1 MEKIDYKKIGEKI
14 KKSRSEKKITQKQ
27 LAELIE
33 KTESSI
39 RKYEKGLIQIP
50 GDVLE
55 KIAKVLDISLFN
67 LILDESIA
75 NLWNP
80 KEEYLRENTLVRYRE
95 LKEMEKK
102 VFDKLLN
109 IFSTDLQ
116 EYFKLL
122 FNETMTNEEIETLC
136 EDTQNF
142 INFSLT
148 KLKNLKWFGTEEE
161 PGTEK

>member
-14 KKSRSEKKITQKQ
+14 KKSRSEKKITQKE

-75 NLWNP
+75 NLWNF
-80 KEEYLRENTLVRYRE
+80 KEEHLREDMTIRYE
-95 LKEMEKK
+95 KMEEIEKK

-122 FNETMTNEEIETLC
+122 SKKTMTNEEIESLC

-142 INFSLT
+142 IDYLLT
-148 KLKNLKWFGTEEE
+148 KLKNLKTFGTEEE
-161 PGTEK
+161 PDIE